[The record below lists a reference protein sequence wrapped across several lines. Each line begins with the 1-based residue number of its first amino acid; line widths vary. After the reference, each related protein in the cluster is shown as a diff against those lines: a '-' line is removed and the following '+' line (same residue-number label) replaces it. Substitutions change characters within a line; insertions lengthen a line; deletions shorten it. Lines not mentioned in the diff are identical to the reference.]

1 MVARRKR
8 VFSGIQP
15 TGGIHL
21 GNYLGAIRNWVNQQ
35 DLYDNIFCIVDLHA
49 MTLPYDAK
57 GLRARN
63 LELASILLAS
73 GIDPARSILFV
84 QSEVREHT
92 ELTWVLTTMAT
103 VGELSRMTQYKERSK
118 GSERVGAGI
127 LMYPA
132 LMAADILLYDTDL
145 VPVGEDQKQHVELTR
160 DVAIRF
166 NNTFGEAFVVPEPD
180 IKPVGARIM
189 SLEDPDKKMSKSDP
203 SPAGRIE
210 LHDSPDE
217 IRRKVRRAVTDS
229 GSDVRFDPATKPAI
243 SNLLTIYSL
252 LAEQPV
258 AEIEAQYAGKGYGA
272 FKGELADLVVEQLA
286 PLQQRLR
293 ELTEA
298 PAEVVRILDEG
309 AERARGLASAKMER
323 VRELIGVGLPR
334 F

>member
-1 MVARRKR
+1 MVDRRKR

-21 GNYLGAIRNWVNQQ
+21 GNYLGAIRNWVSQQ

-63 LELASILLAS
+63 LELASILLAA
-73 GIDPARSILFV
+73 GIDPKRSILFV
-84 QSEVREHT
+84 QSDVREHT

-103 VGELSRMTQYKERSK
+103 FGELSRMTQFKEKSK
-118 GSERVGAGI
+118 GSDRVGAGI
-127 LMYPA
+127 FVYPT
-132 LMAADILLYDTDL
+132 LMASDILMYDTDL
-145 VPVGEDQKQHVELTR
+145 VPVGEDQKQHIELTR

-166 NNTFGEAFVVPEPD
+166 NNIFGEAFVVPEPD

-189 SLEDPDKKMSKSDP
+189 SLEDPTKKMSKSDP
-203 SPAGRIE
+203 SPASRIE
-210 LHDSPDE
+210 LHDSPSE
-217 IRRKVRRAVTDS
+217 IRKKIRRAVTDS
-229 GSDVRFDPATKPAI
+229 GAEVRYDEESKPAI

-252 LAEQPV
+252 MSGRSIP
-258 AEIEAQYAGKGYGA
+258 EIEEQYTGKGYGA

-298 PAEVVRILDEG
+298 PSEVVRILGEG
-309 AERARGLASAKMER
+309 AAQARDMASAKMER
-323 VRELIGVGLPR
+323 VRELTGVGLPK